1 MESNMN
7 FKSLHEKSNCLVLGG
22 AWNPLSAMIMEQK
35 GFKAVGTT
43 SWGVANEFGYQDG
56 EKIPFDEY
64 VFMVKKMLAVISIP
78 LSVDIETGFSN
89 NDTKVAENVLL
100 LAELGVAG
108 INIEDSSKD
117 NTTLLSV
124 RAFSSRLEKIRT
136 ILDTNGFTDF
146 FVNARI
152 DTYLQL
158 KNPLAETISR
168 AQSFEKHGANGIF
181 VPFMSD
187 DTDIKTLI
195 SKINVPLNILS
206 LPNFSDIEHAKNIGV
221 RRLSFGNAM
230 SDAIISDI
238 ERYSDKILSNNNTSS
253 LYDHGELSTIFN

>member
-1 MESNMN
+1 MN
-7 FKSLHEKSNCLVLGG
+7 FKALHEKGNCLVLGG

-56 EKIPFDEY
+56 EKISFDDY
-64 VFMVKKMLAVISIP
+64 VFIVKKMLAVISIP
-78 LSVDIETGFSN
+78 LSIDIETGFSN
-89 NDTKVAENVLL
+89 NDNGVAENVLR

-117 NTTLLSV
+117 NTALVSV
-124 RAFSSRLEKIRT
+124 DAFSARLEKIRT
-136 ILDTNGFTDF
+136 TLDTKGFTDF

-181 VPFMSD
+181 VPFLSD
-187 DTDIKTLI
+187 DADIKALI
-195 SKINVPLNILS
+195 SEIKVPLNILS
-206 LPNFSDIEHAKNIGV
+206 LPNFSDVEHAKKIGV

-238 ERYSDKILSNNNTSS
+238 ERYSDNILSNNNTSS
-253 LYDHGELSTIFN
+253 LYDHGELSTNFN

>member
-1 MESNMN
+1 MN
-7 FKSLHEKSNCLVLGG
+7 FKTLHEKGNCLVLGG

-35 GFKAVGTT
+35 GFKALGTT

-56 EKIPFDEY
+56 EKISFDDY

-89 NDTKVAENVLL
+89 NDSGVAENVLR

-117 NTTLLSV
+117 NTALVSV
-124 RAFSSRLEKIRT
+124 DAFSARLEKIRT
-136 ILDTNGFTDF
+136 TLDTKGFTDF

-158 KNPLAETISR
+158 ENPLAETISR
-168 AQSFEKHGANGIF
+168 AQNFEKHGANGIF
-181 VPFMSD
+181 VPVMSD
-187 DTDIKTLI
+187 DTDIKVLI
-195 SKINVPLNILS
+195 SEIKVPLNILS
-206 LPNFSDIEHAKNIGV
+206 LPNFSDVEHAKKIGV

-238 ERYSDKILSNNNTSS
+238 EGYSDKILSNNNTSS
-253 LYDHGELSTIFN
+253 LYDHEELSTNFN

>member
-1 MESNMN
+1 MN
-7 FKSLHEKSNCLVLGG
+7 FKALHEKGNCLVLGG

-56 EKIPFDEY
+56 EKISFDDY
-64 VFMVKKMLAVISIP
+64 VFLVKKMLAVISIP

-89 NDTKVAENVLL
+89 NDSGVAENVLR

-117 NTTLLSV
+117 NTALVSV
-124 RAFSSRLEKIRT
+124 DAFSARLEKIRT
-136 ILDTNGFTDF
+136 TLDTKGFTDF

-158 KNPLAETISR
+158 ENPLAETISR

-181 VPFMSD
+181 VPFMTD
-187 DTDIKTLI
+187 DADIKALI
-195 SKINVPLNILS
+195 SEIKVPLNILS
-206 LPNFSDIEHAKNIGV
+206 LPNFSDVEHAKKIGV

-238 ERYSDKILSNNNTSS
+238 EGYSDKILSNNNTSS
-253 LYDHGELSTIFN
+253 LYDHGKLSTNFK

>member
-1 MESNMN
+1 MN
-7 FKSLHEKSNCLVLGG
+7 FKALHEKCNCLVLGG

-35 GFKAVGTT
+35 CFKAVGTT

-56 EKIPFDEY
+56 EKISFDDY

-78 LSVDIETGFSN
+78 LSIDIETGFSN
-89 NDTKVAENVLL
+89 NDNGVAENVLR

-117 NTTLLSV
+117 NTALVSV
-124 RAFSSRLEKIRT
+124 DAFSAILEKIRT
-136 ILDTNGFTDF
+136 TLDTKGFTDF

-187 DTDIKTLI
+187 DADIKALI
-195 SKINVPLNILS
+195 SEIKVPLNILS
-206 LPNFSDIEHAKNIGV
+206 LPNLSDVEHAKKIGV

-238 ERYSDKILSNNNTSS
+238 ERYSDKILSNHNTSS
-253 LYDHGELSTIFN
+253 LYDHGKLSTNFN